1 MTDIIDQ
8 RIIRRLQE
16 EFPLTTAPYQLLAQ
30 EIGITE
36 AELLERLGRMKSC
49 GVLRKMGAVLQHRN
63 AGFHGNA
70 LCCWHI
76 PDDRIAV
83 VAEQMTACPFI
94 SHVYLRQPH
103 PKWPYNLYTVFHS
116 RSREHCRELIR
127 EMVSHLGTSEPQI
140 MFSRKNW
147 KRSQLM
153 LLREKNPKESEEL
166 TDKRL

>member
-1 MTDIIDQ
+1 MADSIDQ

-16 EFPLTTAPYQLLAQ
+16 DFPLTAAPYQLLAQ

-36 AELLERLGRMKSC
+36 AELLQRLTQMKAC

-70 LCCWHI
+70 LCCWQI
-76 PDDRIAV
+76 PDDQIET
-83 VAEQMTACPFI
+83 VARQMTACPFI

-103 PKWPYNLYTVFHS
+103 DKWPYNLYTVFHS
-116 RSREHCRELIR
+116 RSREHCRELIQETMER
-127 EMVSHLGTSEPQI
+127 LSLAPPQI
-140 MFSRKNW
+140 LFSRKNW

-153 LLREKNPKESEEL
+153 LLREQHESH
-166 TDKRL
+166 R